1 MTPLKQ
7 QALKERIKSLLT
19 ELVYLQETKTGQEK
33 ENFGLLL
40 TECVKETYSEDDCA
54 FRHSAALQ
62 RLLISLAYDS
72 CQAGIEEMEGQSD
85 FYDIEAKD
93 NKSDIPRNE
102 ALRYACEYEQAAIA
116 FCRSA
121 TALRGM
127 PARLEKRLIKSGI

>member
-33 ENFGLLL
+33 ENFSLLL
-40 TECVKETYSEDDCA
+40 TESVKETYCEDDCA
-54 FRHSAALQ
+54 FRHCAALQ
-62 RLLISLAYDS
+62 RLLISLAYDA

-85 FYDIEAKD
+85 FYFLESKD
-93 NKSDIPRNE
+93 SKSDIPRDE

-116 FCRSA
+116 FARSA

>member
-7 QALKERIKSLLT
+7 QAIKERIKSLLT

-33 ENFGLLL
+33 ENLSLLL
-40 TECVKETYSEDDCA
+40 TESVKETYFEDDCA

-62 RLLISLAYDS
+62 RLLISLAHDS

-85 FYDIEAKD
+85 FYYSEIRDSEDIQKEEAKQ
-93 NKSDIPRNE
+93 
-102 ALRYACEYEQAAIA
+102 YATEYAKAAIA
-116 FCRSA
+116 FARSA